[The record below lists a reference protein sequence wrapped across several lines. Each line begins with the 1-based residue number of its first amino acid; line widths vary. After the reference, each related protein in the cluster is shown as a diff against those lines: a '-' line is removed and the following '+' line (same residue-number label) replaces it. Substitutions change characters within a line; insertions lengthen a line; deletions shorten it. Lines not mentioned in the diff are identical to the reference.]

1 MAFLNSVCLAQH
13 VHRNLVSWSNK
24 RDDRAVRERAN
35 APEQELRKDRAF
47 STSNPAWRVYLDNY
61 DLLEK
66 AEATEMVEVQGSVA
80 PGILPSDTS
89 TRGGTS
95 L

>member
-1 MAFLNSVCLAQH
+1 MRFLDSVSLAQH

-66 AEATEMVEVQGSVA
+66 VEATEMVEVQGSVA
-80 PGILPSDTS
+80 PGIFSLPQEYERWDIP
-89 TRGGTS
+89 
-95 L
+95 